1 MCLGIPGQI
10 VEILDPAQQRAV
22 ADVDGVRREI
32 SVALL
37 GIGGDEGVSLG
48 DWVLIHVGFAMAKID
63 EQEATE
69 ALSVLKLL
77 GSAYDDEI
85 AQYSGELGLEPDR
98 PDPLGADRG

>member
-10 VEILDPAQQRAV
+10 VEIADPTQHRAV
-22 ADVDGVRREI
+22 VDVEGVRREI

-37 GIGGDEGVSLG
+37 TTDGEAGVELG

-63 EQEATE
+63 EHEANETLS
-69 ALSVLKLL
+69 ALRML

-85 AQYSGELGLEPDR
+85 AQI
-98 PDPLGADRG
+98 RGDERVP